1 MKCLRPFST
10 RVGLAGLIAVL
21 FASPAVALWG
31 NTKDWKKN
39 KNVLKTRNPAIVGV
53 VIPGFGDPIEE
64 GTGCHGYVIG
74 VDKAN
79 GKVCAI
85 TAQHCMV
92 RQTEAYGDHFPEGTI
107 IEAKFQVADD
117 IGLYRVAD
125 ARFREY
131 ARIKRATPKLGESV
145 RVVSRTQTEGLP
157 GRAIYC
163 RGRIYAIHPGQIDDG
178 FEVNLKGEDCE
189 QGRSA
194 TGFSFDSGSPIT
206 TPSGALLGVTNSQ
219 CDSSA
224 PGEGRGECE
233 GALQRHPVFDRVAG
247 NNPSIAGVDV
257 AAGLEALGCNTYDDS
272 WGDNDHDDSEEE

>member
-1 MKCLRPFST
+1 
-10 RVGLAGLIAVL
+10 
-21 FASPAVALWG
+21 VALWG

-39 KNVLKTRNPAIVGV
+39 KNVVKTFNPARIGV
-53 VIPGFGDPIEE
+53 VIPGFGDPLAE
-64 GTGCHGYVIG
+64 GTGCHSYVIG
-74 VDKAN
+74 VDETN

-85 TAQHCMV
+85 GAQHCIANHTM
-92 RQTEAYGDHFPEGTI
+92 AYGDHFPGGI
-107 IEAKFQVADD
+107 LIDAKFHVADD

-131 ARIKRATPKLGESV
+131 DRIKRATPRLGELV

-178 FEVNLKGEDCE
+178 FEVNLKGENCE

-233 GALQRHPVFDRVAG
+233 GTLQRHPVFDRVAG

-257 AAGLEALGCNTYDDS
+257 AAGLEALGCDTYHDS
-272 WGDNDHDDSEEE
+272 WGDNDHDDDSEEE

>member
-1 MKCLRPFST
+1 MKGLRPFLTQVSL
-10 RVGLAGLIAVL
+10 VGLIAIL

-31 NTKDWKKN
+31 NTKDWKQN
-39 KNVLKTRNPAIVGV
+39 KNVVKTFNPARIGV
-53 VIPGFGDPIEE
+53 VIPGFGDPLAE
-64 GTGCHGYVIG
+64 GTGCHSYVIG
-74 VDKAN
+74 VDGAN

-85 TAQHCMV
+85 GAQHCIANH
-92 RQTEAYGDHFPEGTI
+92 TTAYGDHFPGGTI

-131 ARIKRATPKLGESV
+131 DRIKRAAPRLGESV

-178 FEVNLKGEDCE
+178 FEVNLKSEDCE

-233 GALQRHPVFDRVAG
+233 GDLQPHPVFDRVAG